1 MRRVAAFIMAVMSRE
16 EARKIVDKLG
26 RLKGYVSPENSAKLL
41 ESMPEV
47 LESVENLREEVAR
60 LTKTYIP
67 IGGHPLTES

>member
-1 MRRVAAFIMAVMSRE
+1 MAVMSRE